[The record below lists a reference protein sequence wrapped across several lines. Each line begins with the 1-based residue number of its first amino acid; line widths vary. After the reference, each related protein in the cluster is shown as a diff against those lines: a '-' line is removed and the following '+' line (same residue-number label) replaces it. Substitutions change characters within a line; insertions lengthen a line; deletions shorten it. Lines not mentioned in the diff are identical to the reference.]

1 MQVLGKRQGSVSAVQ
16 DLGGRSHLTRM
27 PVPEGE
33 RIAALET
40 ALKGVRGGVRAGH
53 IDNKTYRR
61 HG

>member
-16 DLGGRSHLTRM
+16 DSGGRSHLTRM

-40 ALKGVRGGVRAGH
+40 ALKGVRGGSEP
-53 IDNKTYRR
+53 DT
-61 HG
+61 